1 MFSAARI
8 AQLCMVAAPLIMRAQ
23 SPGPMPAPMADSIV
37 ALGDSYL
44 GKPYRY
50 NAKGAGI
57 FDCSGFVC
65 HIYGQQGM
73 ALPHSSA
80 AMAATVP
87 AIDRG
92 EVAPG
97 DLLFFKGRDARKDQV
112 GHVAMVAGV
121 TEKGDICMLHSCHRG
136 IRYDTLAAM
145 DYYAKRFVKAGRV
158 ARPGLPREAPVEP
171 APIKAEAITIAA
183 HDSLPSD
190 SARIDTL
197 VIIGVGD
204 IMLGTNYPDAGYL
217 PPNDGRDLLA
227 PVDSILRAADLTFG
241 NLEGVL
247 LDGQGHPKQCKDP
260 ASCYVFR
267 SPERYAAHLKDAG
280 FDVLSVANNHVG
292 DFGQPGRDATARV
305 LDSLGIFSAGLVS
318 RPSVVF
324 ELDSVRYGFCAFAPN
339 SGTMDFRDIEGAKAI
354 VAGLDSM
361 ADIVIVSFHG
371 GAEGKSHRHIQRRN
385 EEFLGENRGDP
396 YTFSRAVID
405 AGADIVFGHGPHITR
420 AIDLY
425 KDRLIAYSLGNFA
438 TYARFNLSGH
448 NGVAPIASVR
458 VDRSGRFIDA
468 QLIAIKQEGEGGP
481 MPDPE
486 LGAIKE
492 VIELTRADVPEA
504 PLTISTDGRV
514 TRKQP

>member
-1 MFSAARI
+1 MISAARI
-8 AQLCMVAAPLIMRAQ
+8 AQLCLVAAPLALCAQ
-23 SPGPMPAPMADSIV
+23 PQVPMPASMADSIV
-37 ALGDSYL
+37 AIGHSYV

-50 NAKGAGI
+50 KAKGAGT

-65 HIYGQQGM
+65 HIYGQHGM

-80 AMAATVP
+80 AMAAMVP
-87 AIDRG
+87 TIDRA

-112 GHVAMVAGV
+112 GHVAMVASV

-136 IRYDTLAAM
+136 IRYDTLAAVE
-145 DYYAKRFVKAGRV
+145 YYTKRFVKAGRI
-158 ARPGLPREAPVEP
+158 ARPAEPMEAPGEA
-171 APIKAEAITIAA
+171 APIKAESAIVLA

-190 SARIDTL
+190 SARIDTI

-204 IMLGTNYPDAGYL
+204 IMLGTNYPEAGFL
-217 PPNDGRDLLA
+217 PPNDGLDLLS
-227 PVDSILRAADLTFG
+227 PVDSILRDAHLTFG

-247 LDGQGHPKQCKDP
+247 LDGEGHPKQCKDP

-267 SPERYAAHLKDAG
+267 SPEHYAAYLMDAG

-292 DFGQPGRDATARV
+292 DFGEPGRMATRRV
-305 LDSLGIFSAGLVS
+305 LDSLGLYNAGLLS
-318 RPSVVF
+318 RPTAIF
-324 ELDSVRYGFCAFAPN
+324 TLDSVRYGFCAFAPN
-339 SGTMDFRDIEGAKAI
+339 TGTVDFRDLEGAKSI
-354 VAGLDSM
+354 VAGLDSVS
-361 ADIVIVSFHG
+361 DIVIVSFHG
-371 GAEGKSHRHIQRRN
+371 GAEGKGHRHIKKMN

-396 YTFSRAVID
+396 YAFARAVID

-425 KDRLIAYSLGNFA
+425 KDRFIAYSLGNFA

-448 NGVAPIASVR
+448 NGVAPIAR
-458 VDRSGRFIDA
+458 IRIDRTGRFIDGK
-468 QLIAIKQEGEGGP
+468 LIAIKQEGEGGP
-481 MPDPE
+481 VPDE
-486 LGAIKE
+486 EGRAVKE

-504 PLTISTDGRV
+504 PITIHEDGRIL
-514 TRKQP
+514 RND